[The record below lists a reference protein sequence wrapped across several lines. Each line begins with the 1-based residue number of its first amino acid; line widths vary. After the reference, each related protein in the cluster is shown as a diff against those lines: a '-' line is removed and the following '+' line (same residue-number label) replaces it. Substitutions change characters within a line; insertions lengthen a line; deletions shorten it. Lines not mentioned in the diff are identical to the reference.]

1 MGREEPRPH
10 SGTNAV
16 TDLLGKGR
24 PFEPSVDQA
33 WFRLLR
39 TPVGREGLS
48 RIFQPGFP
56 GVRTFVID
64 AHLEADGAIG
74 FIVAGIARDGSPAFI
89 GRRTLGRGRRG
100 AIELHRGVDE
110 LNPTYKSRNITS
122 DLIRRELE
130 LLGAAGN
137 SAGARITLD
146 AEDAAR
152 YLSALHGFVFADETE
167 DGPPTRAR
175 RARDRESDR
184 ERLAEAA
191 RSFARRLATRHA
203 APASEL
209 SALERQIEAARYPI
223 DFARLDLPSATL
235 EPTPGEG
242 PEARPFGR
250 AFLLDRD
257 TPGYRAAL
265 YVEGEGRRPEGD
277 VYREARTRRSES
289 RLAFEVQ
296 GQLDELASRARPSR
310 LRALEG
316 LAPIAPSW
324 VLSEIRRLSEDPD
337 RKVASTA
344 RQCIRHIGGSDLVE
358 RILAFAADRRHPT
371 EARAIAYRVTAEFF
385 PTHFAPHLAMLR
397 VDPDARLQKAVIPV
411 IAAWD
416 DAATELGA
424 MLGAN
429 PADDGER
436 PGLGALRLEL
446 IDRLATL
453 ADPRTLP
460 VLMAALAQNPPA
472 DEASA
477 LSRAL
482 IAHPDPRARL
492 ALAARAQNLDIPPV
506 P

>member
-1 MGREEPRPH
+1 MSREEPRAH
-10 SGTNAV
+10 HGADAV

-24 PFEPSVDQA
+24 PFEPAVDQA

-56 GVRTFVID
+56 GVRSFVVD
-64 AHLEADGAIG
+64 AHLEPDGAIA
-74 FIVAGIARDGSPAFI
+74 FIVACVARDGVPAFI
-89 GRRTLGRGRRG
+89 GRRTLARGRLG
-100 AIELHRGVDE
+100 SIELHRGVDE
-110 LNPTYKSRNITS
+110 LNPAYKSRNITT

-130 LLGAAGN
+130 LLGAT
-137 SAGARITLD
+137 SGASVPRMTLD

-167 DGPPTRAR
+167 EGSPARSR
-175 RARDRESDR
+175 RARDRSSDR

-191 RSFARRLATRHA
+191 RAFARRLAARHA
-203 APASEL
+203 APTAEL
-209 SALERQIEAARYPI
+209 ESLERQIEACRHPI
-223 DFARLDLPSATL
+223 DFARLDLPSAAL

-265 YVEGEGRRPEGD
+265 HVAGEGRRPEGD

-296 GQLDELASRARPSR
+296 GHLDELGGRSRPNR

-316 LAPIAPSW
+316 LAPIAPTW
-324 VLSEIRRLSEDPD
+324 VLSEIRRLAEDPD
-337 RKVASTA
+337 RKVATVA
-344 RQCIRHIGGSDLVE
+344 KQCIRRIGGSELVE
-358 RILAFAADRRHPT
+358 RILAFAADPRNPP

-385 PTHFAPHLAMLR
+385 PNHFAPHLPMLR
-397 VDPDARLQKAVIPV
+397 VDPDARIQKAVIPV
-411 IAAWD
+411 IAEWD
-416 DAATELGA
+416 EAATELGA

-429 PADDGER
+429 PADDVER

-460 VLMAALAQNPPA
+460 VLMSALAQDPPP
-472 DEASA
+472 DEESA